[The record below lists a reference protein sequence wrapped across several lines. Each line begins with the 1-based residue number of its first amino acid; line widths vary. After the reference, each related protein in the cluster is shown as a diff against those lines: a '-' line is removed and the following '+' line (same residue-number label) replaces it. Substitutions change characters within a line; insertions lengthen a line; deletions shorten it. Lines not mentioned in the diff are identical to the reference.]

1 MAFRTLYYRYLIL
14 INTRVFVQLFITILK
29 FWSEVLVITMS
40 QTFHTLFGLG
50 THHVDVSRQKEKNQS
65 FVLFLSHVS

>member
-1 MAFRTLYYRYLIL
+1 MAFHTLYYRYLIL

-29 FWSEVLVITMS
+29 FWSEVLVITICMS

-50 THHVDVSRQKEKNQS
+50 THHVEVSRQKEKNQS
-65 FVLFLSHVS
+65 FV